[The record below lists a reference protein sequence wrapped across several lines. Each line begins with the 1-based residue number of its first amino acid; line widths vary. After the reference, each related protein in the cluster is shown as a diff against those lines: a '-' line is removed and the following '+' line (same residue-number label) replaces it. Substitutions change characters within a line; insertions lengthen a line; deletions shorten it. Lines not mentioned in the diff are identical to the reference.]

1 MFFLILVLIE
11 SLTLYISPV
20 MGLSLVSIFVM
31 ASILSMII
39 LSIGQ
44 NSETPGFQRNIPL
57 CIIKVVCF
65 ITPIFL
71 VHFWAGSLKPV
82 THDIEY
88 KFATFNCGGEVSSN
102 NLGQCYMKLENEADS
117 DMLSIETSASDAD
130 IGGMN
135 NYDPI
140 VLHPL
145 GIARPDF
152 EKDHPYAVGIRDW
165 ISMSSNE
172 IPKSSQKDIVH
183 DTYDKLREKFKE
195 ETAQLAETLQTLTN
209 IVEEGKMSKS
219 LQVRMQGQIEAIRH
233 QINDRLP
240 FIGAILEENVHKSI
254 EEAKSS
260 FDAYMNRVQSIMG
273 HEAARQTEGT
283 LEHDIANGKN
293 PLQLSKD

>member
-44 NSETPGFQRNIPL
+44 NSETPGFKRNIPL

-65 ITPIFL
+65 IMPIFL

-88 KFATFNCGGEVSSN
+88 KFATFNCSGEVSSN

-172 IPKSSQKDIVH
+172 IVFIHHKGQSQGIQALISVSAMHKLQEWVKDAQK
-183 DTYDKLREKFKE
+183 YDL
-195 ETAQLAETLQTLTN
+195 
-209 IVEEGKMSKS
+209 SHS
-219 LQVRMQGQIEAIRH
+219 
-233 QINDRLP
+233 
-240 FIGAILEENVHKSI
+240 
-254 EEAKSS
+254 
-260 FDAYMNRVQSIMG
+260 
-273 HEAARQTEGT
+273 TEGRQEIMKRT
-283 LEHDIANGKN
+283 IENSI
-293 PLQLSKD
+293 PLQKGG